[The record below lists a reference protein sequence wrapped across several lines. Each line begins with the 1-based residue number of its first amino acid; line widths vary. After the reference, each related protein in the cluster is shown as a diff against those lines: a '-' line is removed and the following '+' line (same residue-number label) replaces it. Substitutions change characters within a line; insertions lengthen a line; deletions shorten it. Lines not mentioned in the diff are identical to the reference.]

1 MGYYDTKKGIQEYTA
16 RSEKWGGQKLIKI
29 LKKHLPKNST
39 LLELGMGPG
48 RDFDILKKIYSTTGS
63 DCSKAFLDRYKKSN
77 KKANL
82 LKLDAVTIQT
92 DKKFDGIYTNKVLQ
106 HLTKWDLKK
115 SIKRQQEILNP
126 NGIAFHSFWKG
137 NKTEYKRGLRFVYY
151 EIEQLKKII
160 GNHFD
165 IVEIKKFTE
174 MEKNDSIYVILKKQE
189 SSC

>member
-1 MGYYDTKKGIQEYTA
+1 MGYYDTKKGILEYTK
-16 RSEKWGGQKLIKI
+16 RSQKWGGIKLIKI

-39 LLELGMGPG
+39 LLEIGMGPG
-48 RDFDILKKIYSTTGS
+48 RDFDILKKIYTATGS
-63 DCSKAFLDRYKKSN
+63 DNSKIFLDNYKNQNKKS
-77 KKANL
+77 NL
-82 LKLDAVTIQT
+82 LKLDAVTLRT
-92 DKKFDGIYTNKVLQ
+92 TKRFDGIYTNKVLQ

-115 SIKRQQEILNP
+115 SIKRQEEILNP

>member
-1 MGYYDTKKGIQEYTA
+1 MGYYDRKKGIQEYTK
-16 RSEKWGGQKLIKI
+16 RSVKWGGPKLIKI

-48 RDFDILKKIYSTTGS
+48 RDFDILKKIYFTTGS
-63 DCSKAFLDRYKKSN
+63 DCSKAFLDKYKKSN

-82 LKLDAVTIQT
+82 LKLDAVTIRT

-115 SIKRQQEILNP
+115 SIKRQAEILNP

-137 NKTEYKRGLRFVYY
+137 NKVEYKRGLRFVYY

-160 GNHFD
+160 GNNFN
-165 IVEIKKFTE
+165 ILEIKTFTE
-174 MEKNDSIYVILKKQE
+174 IEKNDSIYVVLKNI
-189 SSC
+189 